1 MDFNDYCKTTTFENT
16 QKDNFVNTQKQSY
29 NQKIDE
35 QDIQQKLKNYQNLSQ
50 NDLMAELLKETNKQK
65 QNGNLDNKK
74 LTDLGNQLKPI
85 LDSSQQA
92 KLDEIL
98 KMLR

>member
-1 MDFNDYCKTTTFENT
+1 
-16 QKDNFVNTQKQSY
+16 
-29 NQKIDE
+29 
-35 QDIQQKLKNYQNLSQ
+35 
-50 NDLMAELLKETNKQK
+50 MAELLKETNKQK

-74 LTDLGNQLKPI
+74 LTDLGNQLKPM

-92 KLDEIL
+92 KLDEII